1 MSFRIALSQINPT
14 VGDFEGNK
22 QKILDSIKRA
32 RKQDVKLVIFPE
44 LCITGYPPKDLLHR
58 REFLEQNRNT
68 LEEIVGETEG
78 IGAIIGFVDFYQGK
92 PEGNVRDIASPFYH
106 RSIILHNAAC
116 LIQNCKIIG
125 KVYKVHLP
133 NYDVFDEKRYFS
145 PGKESPI
152 FDFEDEKIGVNI
164 CEDMW
169 FENGPIE
176 EQMKKGANLIINIA
190 ASPYYAGKE
199 EIRRKILSEKSSK
212 NDVPVIFV
220 NMVGGQD
227 DIIFD
232 GSSYVF
238 NREGKLVAKA
248 KSFEEDFVVIDSFE
262 TEEIK
267 CEDNIVKNIF
277 DGLVLGV
284 RDYVRKNGFSKAVIG
299 LSGGIDSAITAVIAA
314 EALGREN
321 VLTLLMPG
329 PYSSKESLDDAIK
342 LSRNLGTEY
351 KIVDINKV
359 YKSYLDT
366 LREHFKELKMDVT
379 EENIQARIRGNILMA
394 FSNKFGSIALS
405 TGNKSELAVGYS
417 TLYGDM
423 AGGLAVISDVPKTI
437 VYKLAQHYNKLRGN
451 IIIPRTVIEKSPSAE
466 LRADQ
471 KDSDDLP
478 PYDVLD
484 EILDLYI
491 EQRFGLAE
499 IVKRGFDKHTV
510 AGILQRINRNE
521 YKRKQSPL
529 GLKITPKSF
538 GFGRRMPVTNKF
550 ME

>member
-68 LEEIVGETEG
+68 LEEIMRETES

-176 EQMKKGANLIINIA
+176 EQVKKGANLIINIA

-284 RDYVRKNGFSKAVIG
+284 RDYVRKNGFSKVVIG
-299 LSGGIDSAITAVIAA
+299 LSGGIDSAITAVIAT

-342 LSRNLGTEY
+342 LSRNLGIEY

-478 PYDVLD
+478 LYDVLD

>member
-1 MSFRIALSQINPT
+1 M
-14 VGDFEGNK
+14 
-22 QKILDSIKRA
+22 
-32 RKQDVKLVIFPE
+32 
-44 LCITGYPPKDLLHR
+44 
-58 REFLEQNRNT
+58 
-68 LEEIVGETEG
+68 
-78 IGAIIGFVDFYQGK
+78 
-92 PEGNVRDIASPFYH
+92 
-106 RSIILHNAAC
+106 
-116 LIQNCKIIG
+116 
-125 KVYKVHLP
+125 HLP